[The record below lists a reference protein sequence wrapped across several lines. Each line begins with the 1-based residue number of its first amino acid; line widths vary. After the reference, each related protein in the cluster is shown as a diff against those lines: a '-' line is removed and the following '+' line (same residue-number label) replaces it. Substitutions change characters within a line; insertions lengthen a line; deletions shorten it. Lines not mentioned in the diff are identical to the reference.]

1 VGPNRR
7 AQDRER
13 AAALAAEGAKRAE
26 AERKAVADGR
36 RPSIRRG
43 LRAASVIIGAV
54 LAVLIGIG
62 GGQALVLAGCDAVN
76 AGGFNG
82 FFAASSITIGGFTVG
97 DKLTFTL
104 AAGGADWRLENG
116 SGGTVAGPTGFSG
129 VQSYT
134 VPGVGNDTT
143 LTQRITIFVP
153 VQAMTVTAT
162 CVAAV

>member
-1 VGPNRR
+1 MRR
-7 AQDRER
+7 CAFI
-13 AAALAAEGAKRAE
+13 AGLVSAALAA
-26 AERKAVADGR
+26 
-36 RPSIRRG
+36 
-43 LRAASVIIGAV
+43 
-54 LAVLIGIG
+54 LIGIG
-62 GGQALVLAGCDAVN
+62 GGQALASAGCDAVN
-76 AGGFNG
+76 SGGFNG
-82 FFAASSITIGGFTVG
+82 FFAASGITIGGFTVG

-104 AAGGADWRLENG
+104 VAGGADWGLENG

-134 VPGVGNDTT
+134 VTGVGNDAT